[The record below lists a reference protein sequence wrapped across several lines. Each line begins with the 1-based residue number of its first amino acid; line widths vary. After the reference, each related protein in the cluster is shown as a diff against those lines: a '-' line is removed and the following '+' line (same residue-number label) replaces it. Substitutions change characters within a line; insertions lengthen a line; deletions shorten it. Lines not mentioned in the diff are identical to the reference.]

1 MVMVTR
7 KPVVGVIVPGAV
19 MVMMMTTVKMTTM
32 MIMMMVIIIMG
43 EMEPVVGVV
52 VGIVGQ
58 RPKDK
63 VGAEKRFVH
72 TCKASGLFFL
82 SFQRD
87 FHS

>member
-1 MVMVTR
+1 
-7 KPVVGVIVPGAV
+7 
-19 MVMMMTTVKMTTM
+19 MVMMMTMVKMTTM

-63 VGAEKRFVH
+63 VGAEKKICPYFFFIFLLFRF
-72 TCKASGLFFL
+72 S
-82 SFQRD
+82 
-87 FHS
+87 